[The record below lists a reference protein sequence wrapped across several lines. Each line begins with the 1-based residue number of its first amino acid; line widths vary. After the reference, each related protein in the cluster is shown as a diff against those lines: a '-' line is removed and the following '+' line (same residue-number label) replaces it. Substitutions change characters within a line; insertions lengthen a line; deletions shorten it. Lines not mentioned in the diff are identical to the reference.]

1 MVSTSTPQSA
11 SLEPLFLNIY
21 DASKELVIFS
31 THVEDPVVKSFRAA
45 ANVLITLKEIS
56 RKQLVELE
64 GLRVFGVSEADR
76 KNLRHDTQLK
86 TRDFR
91 SAMHRAEF
99 SPGAFDRAG
108 LANLLA
114 ETTLDRRQRDSAV
127 AMADFFALLGSTEE
141 SEELLAQFNA
151 LYAEFK
157 TQLKLVTQ
165 EKLTLQSHLEAFV
178 SYGWPDNSST
188 PDAVLLY
195 QPLLELRDRYFAT
208 PTNELLLA
216 YCAMAQEIADSFTY
230 RLLKFALERR
240 GENGDLQDK
249 ADFKAVSERIER
261 CSNELSVLQ
270 LWAEAS

>member
-21 DASKELVIFS
+21 DFSREFVIFS
-31 THVEDPVVKSFRAA
+31 TRLEDPVVRAFRASCS
-45 ANVLITLKEIS
+45 VLIKLKEIS
-56 RKQLVELE
+56 RLLLIELE
-64 GLRVFGVSEADR
+64 GFRVFGVSEADR
-76 KNLRHDTQLK
+76 KKLRDATHLT
-86 TRDFR
+86 TRAFR
-91 SAMHRAEF
+91 SVTRRTEF
-99 SPGAFDRAG
+99 FPGAFDGAE

-114 ETTLDRRQRDSAV
+114 ETALDSCQRDAAM
-127 AMADFFALLGSTEE
+127 AMADFFAALGSTEE
-141 SEELLAQFNA
+141 SEELLTQFDV

-195 QPLLELRDRYFAT
+195 QPLLELRDRYFAS

-216 YCAMAQEIADSFTY
+216 YCAMAQEIDDSFTY
-230 RLLKFALERR
+230 RLLKFSLERR
-240 GENGDLQDK
+240 SEDGDSQDK
-249 ADFKAVSERIER
+249 ANFKAVNERLER
-261 CSNELSVLQ
+261 RSNELAVLQ
-270 LWAEAS
+270 LWAEVS